1 MEHVPQFIA
10 YTNFPLGFTSKQV
23 VEAQHSLYDALYH
36 RYHTSSVIS
45 STYPQSVLV
54 ASSTGPLRPTF
65 NHGSHYYHTHYQYSS
80 LEIAA
85 VKGPRVDGK

>member
-23 VEAQHSLYDALYH
+23 VEAQHSFYDTLYH
-36 RYHTSSVIS
+36 SYHTSSVIS

-54 ASSTGPLRPTF
+54 ASSTGPLWPNF
-65 NHGSHYYHTHYQYSS
+65 DHESPYHHTHYQYSS
-80 LEIAA
+80 LEILA